1 MVRSLLE
8 YCSPLLNPTKIS
20 DIQELES
27 VQKAMTVRI
36 SGMKD
41 IHYWDRMKKLS
52 LMSLQRRRER
62 YIIMHMWKI
71 LNSVTT
77 NDLNIEFVSRPRLG
91 NLAKV
96 PMARRSVYTANQS
109 IYEKSFAVMGPKLW
123 NAMFYHMNLISY
135 IEQFKSQLTKF
146 LLEVPD
152 LPPIR
157 DYTSPNSNS
166 LLCWRTDRVACALSL
181 SVMVRLCDGP
191 VGSQRSRT

>member
-1 MVRSLLE
+1 MVYFQLASLLE
-8 YCSPLLNPTKIS
+8 YCSPLWNPTKIS

-27 VQKAMTVRI
+27 VQKAFTARI

-41 IHYWDRMKKLS
+41 IHYWDRLKKLS
-52 LMSLQRRRER
+52 LMSIQRRRER

-123 NAMFYHMNLISY
+123 NAMPYHMNLISD

-146 LLEVPD
+146 LLAVPD

-157 DYTSPNSNS
+157 GYTSPNSNS
-166 LLCWRTDRVACALSL
+166 LLCWRTDRVACALWGGQT
-181 SVMVRLCDGP
+181 M
-191 VGSQRSRT
+191 